1 MDGEAGGRDQRGEA
15 RMDYRIGHS
24 SGLDDSG
31 QHTDE
36 SPAGDAHVDV
46 GAALG
51 SSVRADETLADYPAW
66 GQSGDD
72 ESGYGEA
79 TFGQGQYGGTTSGQ
93 GGYPGGGVG
102 QGGYSE
108 GGVGQGGYSEGGVG
122 QGGYSEGGV
131 GQGGYSEGGYSEGGI
146 GQGGHPEGG
155 YSEGGI
161 GQGGHPE
168 GGYSEGGIGQ
178 GGHPE
183 GSVGQSGEGE
193 SIFGQRLRSAE
204 TFDQRGYGESA
215 NAQTGHGRIGYDRG
229 EDTPS
234 YGAGRDTSTGYPGS
248 DPYVDGRGAGGY
260 GTGTLAGISYEPPP
274 PAEEPP
280 TRSLSQELA
289 PTGPSHRRS
298 DDDADERPGWR
309 RRAAQA
315 RRNMPLWQE
324 LPLLLVVAFCLAV
337 LIRTFLLQAFYIPS
351 SSMEQTL
358 LVRDRVLVNKIV
370 YDVRQPER
378 GEVIVFAG
386 TADWAPENPP
396 EAGGGVMARIGRTL
410 GDLVGVS
417 RPGEKDFIK
426 RVIGVPGDRVSCCDS
441 AGRVYV
447 NGRGL
452 DEPYVLNNSPLD
464 VPPDAQVC
472 GSRRFAEVLVPP
484 GQLFVMGDHRIVSQ
498 DSRCQGTVPI
508 ENVIGR
514 AFVIVWP
521 SGRWDTLSVPT
532 NFKNVPVPVASGPSQ
547 SRESDL
553 GSGVVILPI
562 LVHLVVSVRS
572 GRKRRWGRR
581 TLRR

>member
-1 MDGEAGGRDQRGEA
+1 MNGEADGRDERAET
-15 RMDYRIGHS
+15 RTNYRIGHT
-24 SGLDDSG
+24 SGLDDGG
-31 QHTDE
+31 QDTDE
-36 SPAGDAHVDV
+36 SPAGDAHVDG
-46 GAALG
+46 GAAPG
-51 SSVRADETLADYPAW
+51 SSVRGDETLADFPAW
-66 GQSGDD
+66 GQSGED

-79 TFGQGQYGGTTSGQ
+79 TVGQGRYGGTTYGQ

-102 QGGYSE
+102 QGGYPW
-108 GGVGQGGYSEGGVG
+108 GGVGEGGYPGGAVSQGGY
-122 QGGYSEGGV
+122 
-131 GQGGYSEGGYSEGGI
+131 
-146 GQGGHPEGG
+146 
-155 YSEGGI
+155 
-161 GQGGHPE
+161 
-168 GGYSEGGIGQ
+168 
-178 GGHPE
+178 PE
-183 GSVGQSGEGE
+183 GSVGQSGDGE
-193 SIFGQRLRSAE
+193 SIFGQRLHSEE
-204 TFDQRGYGESA
+204 TIGQRGYGGSA
-215 NAQTGHGRIGYDRG
+215 HAQTGHGRIGYDRG
-229 EDTPS
+229 EDMPT
-234 YGAGRDTSTGYPGS
+234 YGAGGDTSTGYPRS
-248 DPYVDGRGAGGY
+248 DPYADGRGSGGY
-260 GTGTLAGISYEPPP
+260 GTGALAGISYEPPP

-298 DDDADERPGWR
+298 DDDTDERPGWR

-396 EAGGGVMARIGRTL
+396 ETGGGVMTRIGRTL

-464 VPPDAQVC
+464 VPPDPQVC

-521 SGRWDTLSVPT
+521 SSRWDTLSVPT

-547 SRESDL
+547 SRGSDL
-553 GSGVVILPI
+553 GSVVVILPI